1 MTPLARRE
9 LNPNQPLIRRPLSPL
24 SYEPV
29 RAAGVEPAASAMSR
43 RHSAGELRAQTLSG
57 PAEIRTPIAAMPS
70 RRPSIGRPARAPAW
84 SRTTISCSSG
94 RRSYRMSYRGNRASD
109 ENRTRPLC
117 LDRAAFPPGNLGG
130 NWGDR
135 RVSIPDLLVHSQPC
149 RAATPRPPRSSA
161 SRESNPHQP
170 VIGRPHCHCARGG
183 CCDCRSGRN

>member
-1 MTPLARRE
+1 
-9 LNPNQPLIRRPLSPL
+9 
-24 SYEPV
+24 
-29 RAAGVEPAASAMSR
+29 
-43 RHSAGELRAQTLSG
+43 
-57 PAEIRTPIAAMPS
+57 MPS
-70 RRPSIGRPARAPAW
+70 RRPSLGRPARASAW

-94 RRSYRMSYRGNRASD
+94 RRSYRVSYRGNRASD

-130 NWGDR
+130 KWGDR

-161 SRESNPHQP
+161 SRESNPRQP

-183 CCDCRSGRN
+183 CCELSERPELNRLRPVPETGASPIGYAPSRDGQRGRGRTDDLLVPGQARFHCATRCW